1 MIDDAVSGVLI
12 ALAFLAI
19 FMTGWAFAHNTVAT
33 ECEKL
38 GAFYVGNTVYKCE
51 VTK

>member
-1 MIDDAVSGVLI
+1 MRDTVEVLVLLALFAVAFFGAWVTSASEI
-12 ALAFLAI
+12 AR
-19 FMTGWAFAHNTVAT
+19 

-51 VTK
+51 VKK